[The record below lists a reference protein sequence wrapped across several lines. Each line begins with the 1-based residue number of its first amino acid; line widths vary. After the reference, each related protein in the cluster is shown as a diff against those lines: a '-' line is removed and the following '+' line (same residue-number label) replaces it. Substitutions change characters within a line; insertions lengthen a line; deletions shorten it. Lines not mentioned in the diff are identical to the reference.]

1 MTHVSGP
8 LVATLVQNG
17 DLILPLNVLL
27 GEARMALGYAEFE
40 HRELGPGA
48 VDIHLSQSA
57 GAEDHLQNALLAQ
70 LPDHVDVCVQSEA
83 GRQKKLLICDMDSTV
98 IGQECIDEL
107 ADYAGIR
114 DKIAQI
120 TERAMQG
127 ELDFETALTERV
139 ALLKGLPVSTL
150 QACFD
155 ERISLTP
162 GARTLVQ
169 TMKAYGA
176 KTLLVSGGFTFF
188 TSRVAEAA
196 GFSENYANVL
206 LDDGNELTG
215 RVQPPILG
223 KQAKLDRLNE
233 AAQNLGIGLS
243 DAVTIGDGAN
253 DSAMIEAAGLGLGFN
268 PHPILAEQAKAVI
281 SGLSLTTAL
290 YFQGIARERWVD

>member
-17 DLILPLNVLL
+17 ELILPLNVLL
-27 GEARMALGYAEFE
+27 GEAQTALGDIELEY
-40 HRELGPGA
+40 RELGPGA
-48 VDIHLSQSA
+48 VDIHLSQNLDA
-57 GAEDHLQNALLAQ
+57 ADQLQNALLAQ
-70 LPDHVDVCVQSEA
+70 LPNHVDVCVQPVA

-114 DKIAQI
+114 DRIAQI

-139 ALLKGLPVSTL
+139 ALLTGLSVSTL
-150 QACFD
+150 QACYD
-155 ERISLTP
+155 QRITLTP

-169 TMKAYGA
+169 TMKALGA

-188 TSRVAEAA
+188 TSRVAKAS
-196 GFSENYANVL
+196 GFEENYANIL
-206 LDDGNELTG
+206 LDDGKELTG
-215 RVQPPILG
+215 KVQPPILG

-233 AAQNLGIGLS
+233 AVQKLGIGLT

-268 PHPILAEQAKAVI
+268 PHPILAAKAKAVI
-281 SGLSLTTAL
+281 SGPSLATAL
-290 YFQGIARERWVD
+290 YFQGVTRERWTD